1 MNDDLTPGECQLL
14 DALHDGSIP
23 TGRLH
28 GPTLERLIACGF
40 VEITWVKRARLTRPG
55 RDLFAVCA

>member
-14 DALHDGSIP
+14 DALHEGSIP

-28 GPTLERLIACGF
+28 GPTLSRLIACGF
-40 VEITWVKRARLTRPG
+40 VEVTWAKRARLTGSG
-55 RDLFAVCA
+55 RDLFRVVA